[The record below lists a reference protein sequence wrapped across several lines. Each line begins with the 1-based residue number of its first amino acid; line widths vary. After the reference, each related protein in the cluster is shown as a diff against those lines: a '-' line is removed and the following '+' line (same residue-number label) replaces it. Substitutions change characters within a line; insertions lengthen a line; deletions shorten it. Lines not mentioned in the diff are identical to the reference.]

1 VNEISLRIPEW
12 VLPPKVHAYV
22 TTREGGHSMGPWQGF
37 NLGLH
42 VQDDTLAVQQNR
54 MQLLDLL
61 QHQTGLPELSLQWV
75 QQVHGTDVLR
85 VEQPESGLEPPP
97 QADAIY
103 SRKAGIACGVL
114 TADCLPVLFCS
125 NDGEEIA
132 VAHAGWRGLAA
143 GVLERTL
150 ACFQAAPAGVRVWLG
165 PAIGP
170 CHFEVGADVKTRFL
184 AESAVSD
191 HARIERAFVSTGR
204 AGKYLADLYQ
214 LARLRLNAAGVQ
226 QISGTPCCTACDSS
240 LWYSYR
246 REPQTG
252 RFATLILKT
261 R

>member
-1 VNEISLRIPEW
+1 MTEVSLQIPDW
-12 VLPPKVHAYV
+12 ALPPKVHAFV
-22 TTREGGHSMGPWQGF
+22 TTRAGGHSKGPWQGF
-37 NLGLH
+37 NLALH
-42 VQDDTLAVQQNR
+42 VQDDPLVVQQNR
-54 MQLLDLL
+54 RLLKELL
-61 QHQTGLPELSLQWV
+61 QQQTGSPELALQWV

-85 VEQPESGLEPPP
+85 SEQPEAVEPPP

-103 SRKAGIACGVL
+103 SRTAGIVCGVL

-125 NDGEEIA
+125 DDGEEVA

-150 ACFQAAPAGVRVWLG
+150 ACFQAAPARVQVWLG

-170 CHFEVGADVKTRFL
+170 CHFEVGVEVKRRFL
-184 AESAVSD
+184 AESAVSY
-191 HARIERAFVSTGR
+191 HAQIERAFVPTGSE
-204 AGKYLADLYQ
+204 GKYLADLYQ
-214 LARLRLNAAGVQ
+214 LARVRLHAVGVV
-226 QISGTPCCTACDSS
+226 QISGRPCCTVCDSS

-252 RFATLILKT
+252 RFATLILKI